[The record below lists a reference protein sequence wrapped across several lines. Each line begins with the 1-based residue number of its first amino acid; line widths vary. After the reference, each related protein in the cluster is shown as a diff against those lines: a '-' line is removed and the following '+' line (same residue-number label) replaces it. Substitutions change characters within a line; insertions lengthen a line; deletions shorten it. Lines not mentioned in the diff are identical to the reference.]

1 MVAWGGVDVRRAVV
15 ALAWYAA
22 LLQAGGCRPRVG
34 NDVDAEGGSGT
45 SLGAA
50 ALSADTVRGVVV
62 ESGAAPN
69 SWLMLRVPA
78 GGPIVLRG
86 ASLSLLRRVVG
97 LEVVVDGRES
107 GERDVAA
114 DPRGA
119 RVFEVDRFL
128 VRAAEGIEAHDGMV
142 TVEGGRYSLALLDGR
157 VLPLP
162 NIPEELRTKPGARVF
177 LAGPLDR
184 APAAYGIIV
193 EAR

>member
-1 MVAWGGVDVRRAVV
+1 MDVRRAFAV
-15 ALAWYAA
+15 LSCCAA

-45 SLGAA
+45 ALAAA
-50 ALSADTVRGVVV
+50 ALRADTLRGVVV

-69 SWLMLRVPA
+69 TWLMLRVPA

-86 ASLSLLRRVVG
+86 ASMSLLRRVVG

-128 VRAAEGIEAHDGMV
+128 VRAADGIAAHDGIV
-142 TVEGGRYSLALLDGR
+142 TVEGGQYSLALPDGR

-162 NIPEELRTKPGARVF
+162 NIPGELRTMPGARVF

-184 APAAYGIIV
+184 APAAYGIIA